1 MSYRD
6 YLHEKAEES
15 RHNETV
21 AYLMFL
27 AGTTF
32 FVGGILENLLIG
44 NIINASPEWFLF
56 IPYYAVFHSGTILG
70 LALIICGLTLIVYG
84 ITAGISYSRDRS
96 WYMNEL
102 RKANSIEEVLLSRK
116 QVTSD
121 TSEAKAKRARK
132 QSSRV
137 KGDF

>member
-1 MSYRD
+1 MSFRD

-27 AGTTF
+27 AGTIF
-32 FVGGILENLLIG
+32 FVGGILENLLIKSVVG
-44 NIINASPEWFLF
+44 KDPEWFLF
-56 IPYYAVFHSGTILG
+56 IPYYAVFHSGTVLG

-84 ITAGISYSRDRS
+84 ITAGISYSRDRG

-102 RKANSIEEVLLSRK
+102 RKANSIEEVLLSKK
-116 QVTSD
+116 QVA
-121 TSEAKAKRARK
+121 SESKQKPAKKKAK
-132 QSSRV
+132 
-137 KGDF
+137 

>member
-27 AGTTF
+27 AGTIF
-32 FVGGILENLLIG
+32 FVGGILENLLISG
-44 NIINASPEWFLF
+44 VVGKSPEWFLF
-56 IPYYAVFHSGTILG
+56 IPYYALFHSGTVLG

-84 ITAGISYSRDRS
+84 VTAGISYSRDRS

-116 QVTSD
+116 HVTSD
-121 TSEAKAKRARK
+121 TRETKAKRTRK
-132 QSSRV
+132 TV
-137 KGDF
+137 K

>member
-1 MSYRD
+1 MSFRD

-27 AGTTF
+27 AGTIF
-32 FVGGILENLLIG
+32 FVGGILENLLISSV
-44 NIINASPEWFLF
+44 IKVSPEWFLF
-56 IPYYAVFHSGTILG
+56 IPYYAVFHSGTVLG

-102 RKANSIEEVLLSRK
+102 RKANSMEEVLLSKKR
-116 QVTSD
+116 VS
-121 TSEAKAKRARK
+121 SETKPQKPAKKTAK
-132 QSSRV
+132 
-137 KGDF
+137 

>member
-1 MSYRD
+1 LRRHVFFRD

-15 RHNETV
+15 RHNETM

-27 AGTTF
+27 AGTIF

-44 NIINASPEWFLF
+44 SVVGTKPEWFLV
-56 IPYYAVFHSGTILG
+56 IPYYAVFHSGTVLG
-70 LALIICGLTLIVYG
+70 LALIICGLTLIIYG

-102 RKANSIEEVLLSRK
+102 RKANSMEEVLLSRK
-116 QVTSD
+116 RVS
-121 TSEAKAKRARK
+121 SEK
-132 QSSRV
+132 QQKPTKKTAN
-137 KGDF
+137 KG